1 LGNRPLQVKASDIAE
16 ESPESVLFQPD
27 VFKGAEF
34 DRRLRVSI
42 LKESEFRKRLKQRGL
57 DKKNADFTVSSV
69 KEYEAYLK
77 NRKTSFES
85 ACLSDLEDYVSLLIK
100 KRKNSLDRLVAL
112 ARYCSFAKKNDEVI
126 YLVSLFG
133 ARNVLPDIGKRLEEI
148 AGKKTRRKVFEGVE
162 LPPLGSPQE
171 DYPKLTKK
179 IVERMEAELPSETCR
194 EVLTWNYHN
203 VPVEAFKEKK
213 ERFEKASS
221 IDDFLK
227 DEHRRFVEELSS
239 YMKRGQVW
247 YEQEITPEV
256 LELVKGNQEIQN
268 GVRQGNKIYVSKIP
282 YAPKQFLAE
291 KDPGMKRYYACH
303 CQLVRTAIRDGK
315 PKISP
320 VFCYCSGGY
329 EKLRFDV
336 IFGEPAEIE
345 LLESVLKG
353 DTRCRFAITIP
364 KGKMK

>member
-1 LGNRPLQVKASDIAE
+1 
-16 ESPESVLFQPD
+16 
-27 VFKGAEF
+27 
-34 DRRLRVSI
+34 
-42 LKESEFRKRLKQRGL
+42 LKESEFRERLKQRGL
-57 DKKNADFTVSSV
+57 SEKNADFAVSAV
-69 KEYEAYLK
+69 REFEHYLEE
-77 NRKTSFES
+77 RKTSFES
-85 ACLSDLEDYVSLLIK
+85 ADLNELKSYISLLINEG
-100 KRKNSLDRLVAL
+100 RNSLDRLIAI
-112 ARYCSFAKKNDEVI
+112 ARYCGFIKKNDYFV

-133 ARNVLPDIGKRLEEI
+133 AREVLPSIGERLEAI
-148 AGKKTRRKVFEGVE
+148 AGKEARGKVFDGFE
-162 LPPLGSPQE
+162 LPPLGSPQD

-179 IVERMEAELPSETCR
+179 IIDAMEAELPSETCR
-194 EVLTWNYHN
+194 EVLTYNYHK

-213 ERFEKASS
+213 ERFVKAES
-221 IDDFLK
+221 IDEFLK
-227 DEHRRFVEELSS
+227 DEHRRFVEELSD
-239 YMKRGQVW
+239 YMKRGQIW
-247 YEQEITPEV
+247 YEQEINPEI

-282 YAPKQFLAE
+282 FAPKQFLAE
-291 KDPGMKRYYACH
+291 KDPIMKRYYACH

-329 EKLRFDV
+329 EKLPYDV
-336 IFGEPAEIE
+336 IFDEPVKIE

>member
-1 LGNRPLQVKASDIAE
+1 M
-16 ESPESVLFQPD
+16 
-27 VFKGAEF
+27 
-34 DRRLRVSI
+34 
-42 LKESEFRKRLKQRGL
+42 KESEFRERLKQRGL
-57 DKKNADFTVSSV
+57 SEKNADFAVSAV
-69 KEYEAYLK
+69 REFEDYLDE
-77 NRKTSFES
+77 RKTSFES
-85 ACLSDLEDYVSLLIK
+85 ADLNELKSYVSLLINEGG
-100 KRKNSLDRLVAL
+100 NSLDRLIAI
-112 ARYCSFAKKNDEVI
+112 ARYCGFIKKNDYFV

-133 ARNVLPDIGKRLEEI
+133 SREVLPRIGERLETI
-148 AGKKTRRKVFEGVE
+148 AGKEARGKVFDGFE
-162 LPPLGSPQE
+162 LPPLGSPQD

-179 IVERMEAELPSETCR
+179 IIDAMEAELPSDTCR
-194 EVLTWNYHN
+194 EVLTYNYHK

-213 ERFEKASS
+213 ERFEKARS
-221 IDDFLK
+221 IDEFLK
-227 DEHRRFVEELSS
+227 DEHRRFVEELSG
-239 YMKRGQVW
+239 YMKRGQIW

-282 YAPKQFLAE
+282 FAPKQWLVE
-291 KDPGMKRYYACH
+291 KDPVMKRYYACH

-329 EKLRFDV
+329 EKLPYDV
-336 IFGEPAEIE
+336 IFGEPVKIE

-364 KGKMK
+364 EGRMK